1 MENRKIKPNNCEYSI
16 FTAQKVKL
24 SVNYFYDKYEENLQ
38 FPADLFT
45 FIINKSLWKTS
56 FLCSV
61 FD

>member
-24 SVNYFYDKYEENLQ
+24 SVNHFYDKYEENLQ

-45 FIINKSLWKTS
+45 FIINKS
-56 FLCSV
+56 FMENFIFVQC
-61 FD
+61 F